1 MKNIV
6 KDYGVTLVIVI
17 VIVLIN
23 LFVISPVKVSGSSMA
38 PTLSDKQ
45 YLYQL
50 KMEKIKRF
58 DIVTFHAPE
67 EGKVYIKRVI
77 GLPGDTIEYSNG
89 DMRVN
94 GKRITE
100 DYILAATT
108 EEYHTTVPED
118 HYFVLGDN
126 RNNSTDS
133 RMIGCIPKS
142 SIIGIAHTIEFY

>member
-1 MKNIV
+1 MKKIIKEYGATLAIIIV
-6 KDYGVTLVIVI
+6 V
-17 VIVLIN
+17 VLIN

-45 YLYQL
+45 YMYQL
-50 KMEKIKRF
+50 KMEKVNRL
-58 DIVTFHAPE
+58 DIVTFHAPD

-77 GLPGDTIEYSNG
+77 GLPGDVIEYHKG

-94 GKRITE
+94 GQKLIE
-100 DYILAATT
+100 DYILEASA
-108 EEYHTTVPED
+108 EEYSVIVPED

-133 RMIGCIPKS
+133 RIIGCVPKS
-142 SIIGIAHTIEFY
+142 SIIGIAHAIEW